1 MTPKVVLDPW
11 LHYTVCYTATA
22 LPQARSG
29 LEVMALPRERGPYN
43 GEKKTPVLK
52 NSLAPLDAMNDRQQA
67 GERHREVSTMLNDTS
82 LAFIRSV
89 AEEYGAARVLLF
101 GSCLTGPEGEAKD
114 IDLAVEGLSS
124 KDYHAFWDR
133 LLWAEE
139 LGEKPVDVIRVEDN
153 GFLVPIILDE
163 GAEIYADRKPQKIAL
178 YRV

>member
-1 MTPKVVLDPW
+1 M
-11 LHYTVCYTATA
+11 
-22 LPQARSG
+22 
-29 LEVMALPRERGPYN
+29 
-43 GEKKTPVLK
+43 
-52 NSLAPLDAMNDRQQA
+52 
-67 GERHREVSTMLNDTS
+67 MLNDTS

-133 LLWAEE
+133 LLWADE
-139 LGEKPVDVIRVEDN
+139 LGGKPVDVIRVEEN

-163 GAEIYADRKPQKIAL
+163 GAEIYADREPQKIAL
-178 YRV
+178 HRV

>member
-1 MTPKVVLDPW
+1 
-11 LHYTVCYTATA
+11 
-22 LPQARSG
+22 
-29 LEVMALPRERGPYN
+29 
-43 GEKKTPVLK
+43 
-52 NSLAPLDAMNDRQQA
+52 
-67 GERHREVSTMLNDTS
+67 MLNATS

-133 LLWAEE
+133 LLWADE
-139 LGEKPVDVIRVEDN
+139 LGGKPVDVIRVEDN

-163 GAEIYADRKPQKIAL
+163 GAEIYADREPQKIAL
-178 YRV
+178 HRV